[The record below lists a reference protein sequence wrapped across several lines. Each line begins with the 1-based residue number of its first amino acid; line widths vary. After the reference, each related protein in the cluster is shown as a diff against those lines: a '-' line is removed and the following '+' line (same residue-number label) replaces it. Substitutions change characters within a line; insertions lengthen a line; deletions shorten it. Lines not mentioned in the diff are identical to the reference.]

1 MPKDLSAYRE
11 VAPPGKVDL
20 LYKLSQQV
28 RGQRMLHVNSSRTEG
43 GVAEILQNLVP
54 LLLDLG
60 IRARWEVIQ
69 GPESASQAMQCLYHG
84 LQGHEV
90 KASDTMMDTYLD
102 FMRANARTLDLSADV
117 VMTHDSVP
125 LALIEEAPTDSRW
138 IWRCHLDVSHPT
150 RKIWGFV
157 RPYVVKYDAAVF
169 SIPQFA
175 HPLPIPQYLVYPS
188 IDPLSDKNH
197 ELNPE
202 ETERTLD
209 QLGVPRDKPILL
221 QVSRFKRFKDPLGVV
236 AAYRLIKTHQD
247 CRLVLAGGIPQEDPD
262 GQKVF
267 DEVQEAAG
275 KDPDIHVLS
284 LKPGSD
290 LEINALQRSATIVIQ
305 KSTSKGFGLTIA
317 EGMWKGKPVIAGET
331 AGITRQ
337 VTFGQTGYTVNSVEG
352 TAFYARYLLNNP
364 AVAEEMG
371 HRARE
376 FARQHFLI
384 TRHVGDY
391 LALMSLLGR
400 S

>member
-1 MPKDLSAYRE
+1 
-11 VAPPGKVDL
+11 
-20 LYKLSQQV
+20 
-28 RGQRMLHVNSSRTEG
+28 MLHVNSSRTEG

-69 GPESASQAMQCLYHG
+69 GPESASLAMQCLYHG

-90 KASDTMMDTYLD
+90 KASDTMMDAYLD
-102 FMRANARTLDLSADV
+102 FIRANARTLDLSADV

-125 LALIEEAPTDSRW
+125 LPLIEEAPTDSRW

-150 RKIWGFV
+150 RKIWAFV

-188 IDPLSDKNH
+188 IDPLSDKNR
-197 ELNPE
+197 ELDPE
-202 ETERTLD
+202 ETERTLG

-221 QVSRFKRFKDPLGVV
+221 QVSRFKRVKDPLGVV

-262 GQKVF
+262 GQRVF

-391 LALMSLLGR
+391 LALMSLMRR

>member
-20 LYKLSQQV
+20 LYKLSEQV

-69 GPESASQAMQCLYHG
+69 GPESASQAMQYLDHG
-84 LQGHEV
+84 LQGHGV
-90 KASDTMMDTYLD
+90 KASDTMMDAYLD
-102 FMRANARTLDLSADV
+102 YMHANARTLDLSADV

-150 RKIWGFV
+150 RKVWAFV

-169 SIPQFA
+169 SIPQFV

-188 IDPLSDKNH
+188 IDPLSDKNR
-197 ELNPE
+197 ELDPE

-209 QLGVPRDKPILL
+209 QLGVSRDKPILL

-290 LEINALQRSATIVIQ
+290 LEINARQRSAAIVIQ

-371 HRARE
+371 RRARE

-391 LALMSLLGR
+391 LALMSLTRR